1 MLFITQGNELTKP
14 GPTDVYSLLGSQ
26 CQEAAPKMKLPKKQN
41 EISAKS
47 LAQHLFED
55 LTSMS
60 QKKVKLSKT
69 LKLKLSV
76 KDIQRLSQTLRNLL
90 HKYVVNVPSV

>member
-14 GPTDVYSLLGSQ
+14 GPTDVYSLLGSY
-26 CQEAAPKMKLPKKQN
+26 CQEAPKIKLPKKQN

-60 QKKVKLSKT
+60 HKKLMISKT

-90 HKYVVNVPSV
+90 HKYVNVPSV

>member
-1 MLFITQGNELTKP
+1 MLFIAQGNELTKP
-14 GPTDVYSLLGSQ
+14 GPTDVYSLLGSH
-26 CQEAAPKMKLPKKQN
+26 CQEAPKIKLPKKQN

-60 QKKVKLSKT
+60 HKKLMISKT

-90 HKYVVNVPSV
+90 HKYVNVPSV